1 MNLNDFVHE
10 INRYIH
16 EFRKEPHKLNKFS
29 IFHKMMEYIIENQ
42 STIDELNTITKES
55 FRSSLV
61 CKIHEFMRE
70 GMSKRKSAR
79 YIRVLNV

>member
-1 MNLNDFVHE
+1 MDSNDFIYE

-42 STIDELNTITKES
+42 FMLDKLNTTTKGS
-55 FRSSLV
+55 FRSILV
-61 CKIHEFMRE
+61 CKIDEFLRE